1 MPVLT
6 AAAALLGLAVG
17 SFLNVVIRR
26 VPDEGSLS
34 TPFSPCRSC
43 EQRAAGRLDLPVLSW
58 LLRHGRCPSC
68 GSPVSLRY
76 PMVELVTCVCFTAIA
91 IQLPRVGQLWAVP
104 AFLYFAAMAIALS
117 LIDAERHRLPDAIVL
132 PSYPVLALGLT
143 IAAVLTDAPAAL
155 VRALLGGLALF
166 LCYSLLTWCEPSGMG
181 PGEAKLAGL
190 VGGMLSYLSYPTL
203 LVGAFAGSVV
213 GGTYATAALM
223 SGRANRKTPVPY
235 GPFMLGGAFVAIF
248 AGSPLAQFYTMTL
261 GG

>member
-26 VPDEGSLS
+26 VPDEASLS

-43 EQRAAGRLDLPVLSW
+43 ERPAAARWELPVLSW
-58 LLRHGRCPSC
+58 LLRRGRCPDC
-68 GSPVSLRY
+68 QAPISLRY
-76 PMVELVTCVCFTAIA
+76 PMVELLTCACFTAIA
-91 IQLPRVGQLWAVP
+91 IRLPRTGQLWAVP
-104 AFLYFAAMAIALS
+104 AFLYFAAIAIALS

-132 PSYPVLALGLT
+132 PSYPILGLGLT
-143 IAAVLTDAPAAL
+143 IAAVLADSPAAV

-166 LCYSLLTWCEPSGMG
+166 LCYSLMAWCEPSGMG
-181 PGEAKLAGL
+181 FGDAKVAGL
-190 VGGMLSYLSYPTL
+190 VGGMLSFLSYPTL
-203 LVGAFAGSVV
+203 LVGAFAGTVA

-223 SGRANRKTPVPY
+223 SGRASRKTAVAY
-235 GPFMLGGAFVAIF
+235 GPFLLLGAFVAIF
-248 AGSPLAQFYTMTL
+248 AGSPLAHFYTLAL